1 MARTITQTQNY
12 RTEIRPG
19 TSAPPTV
26 VVVPAKGDS
35 GFKRF
40 EDLARKLT
48 KVPKA
53 ELDKER
59 QTT

>member
-12 RTEIRPG
+12 RTEVRPG
-19 TSAPPTV
+19 TSAPATV
-26 VVVPAKGDS
+26 VVSPAKGD
-35 GFKRF
+35 FERF

-53 ELDKER
+53 ELDEKR
-59 QTT
+59 QTA